1 MLYFSYCWVKG
12 DVVLDIIIVEDEIFY
27 QDKIKKIIRKTLTN
41 ILEQVNIEIYT
52 SYNSKL
58 EKRISDLSK
67 KTIYILDIELKNSIS
82 GIEIAKHIR
91 KKDWNSEIIFLTS
104 HDKMFESVHR
114 KIHNIFTFIEKFNEM
129 DKQLSDSIKL
139 IATTKQD
146 NKMFKYST
154 RSINLQIYLKDILYI
169 YRDKNE
175 RKLIIRTT
183 TNKFY
188 INMSLID
195 IMEKLDSRF
204 SFCHRSCI
212 VNKNR
217 VVKYNWKTGNFILD
231 TGEIVDLL
239 SRKYKIKVV
248 KDESN

>member
-1 MLYFSYCWVKG
+1 M
-12 DVVLDIIIVEDEIFY
+12 LDIIIVEDEIFY
-27 QDKIKKIIRKTLTN
+27 QEKIKKIIRKSLCN
-41 ILEQVNIEIYT
+41 LLEQVNIEIYT
-52 SYNSKL
+52 AFNSDL
-58 EKRISDLSK
+58 EKKIKDLSK
-67 KTIYILDIELKNSIS
+67 RTIYILDIELKNSIS
-82 GIEIAKHIR
+82 GIEIAKLIR

-104 HDKMFESVHR
+104 HDKMFELAHR
-114 KIHNIFTFIEKFNEM
+114 KIHNIFTFIEKFHEM
-129 DKQLSDSIKL
+129 DKNLADSIKL

-146 NKMFKYST
+146 IKMFEHST

-183 TNKFY
+183 TNKFF

-217 VVKYNWKTGNFILD
+217 VVKYNWKIGNFILD
-231 TGEIVDLL
+231 TGEVVDFL